1 MRGPDYSAV
10 ASAPVGANC
19 LGAFVA
25 SSLLPAC
32 LSSAVLFLRERGQAL
47 SQVPACSKHAG
58 RSARATQSKD
68 QFQGKLDLSGGV
80 GGVGLH
86 EVLWLL
92 VVARVGSIADFGRA
106 LYEGRSVCDQA
117 V

>member
-32 LSSAVLFLRERGQAL
+32 LSSAVLFLRDRGQAL
-47 SQVPACSKHAG
+47 SQVPSCSKHAG

-68 QFQGKLDLSGGV
+68 HFQGELALSVGVVGV
-80 GGVGLH
+80 GVPD
-86 EVLWLL
+86 VLWFV
-92 VVARVGSIADFGRA
+92 VVAPVGSIASFGRA
-106 LYEGRSVCDQA
+106 RYGV
-117 V
+117 

>member
-47 SQVPACSKHAG
+47 SQGPGCSKDAG

-68 QFQGKLDLSGGV
+68 QFEGKLDLSGGAR
-80 GGVGLH
+80 GCGFH
-86 EVLWLL
+86 EVCWLL
-92 VVARVGSIADFGRA
+92 GGSRVGTIA
-106 LYEGRSVCDQA
+106 YVCRG